1 MPDITNSSSTAR
13 IRVGRSFL
21 SVWKWAVWD
30 MRVNLSSICVISWV
44 SRNKRPPTSS
54 MRWRKQL
61 SIVATRSSQLGIKSV
76 ENRSHR
82 WMYRSWHNH
91 LLSAEQGVYKS
102 KKKKKMKS
110 LRVECSKLRRLSF
123 SYQISCAS
131 NLRHSC
137 SDMEEIPESTSQWI
151 RYLFDTNE
159 SSVVLNPHASLFLA
173 RDHTPLEPGDWR

>member
-1 MPDITNSSSTAR
+1 MSLICRLVTRKRMPNINNSSWIAR

-30 MRVNLSSICVISWV
+30 MRVNHSSICVISWV

-76 ENRSHR
+76 GNRSHR
-82 WMYRSWHNH
+82 WMYRSGHNH

-102 KKKKKMKS
+102 KTIPTKMKS

-137 SDMEEIPESTSQWI
+137 SDMEEIPEYNFTVDPI
-151 RYLFDTNE
+151 
-159 SSVVLNPHASLFLA
+159 
-173 RDHTPLEPGDWR
+173 PL